1 MNSNNRKYIIAGLIG
16 IVTIFGAL
24 AYLQFKKIMNYT
36 LGFKG
41 IKVRSIGKDLIS
53 IDVFLNYTNKADID
67 ITLVEQEYKVFLNNN
82 YVTRASNGSS
92 NLVKANSTSP
102 IGVNVAFDP
111 KNVLNV
117 LNKSY
122 ADLLLDP
129 GKITLKVEIKLKVK
143 VVGIKVN
150 IPFTL
155 NTTLKEILKPQQ
167 PTT

>member
-41 IKVRSIGKDLIS
+41 IKVRSISKDLIS

-122 ADLLLDP
+122 AELLLDP
-129 GKITLKVEIKLKVK
+129 GKITLKVDIKLKVK